1 MISTVIDLCKSVIQY
16 VRNEGE
22 LRLETRLRV
31 SGILEEMSSIIKDTA
46 VKLERD
52 EYPHYNCVLME
63 NFANQLHFHLIDHV
77 KPNELDELHKQLI
90 NVSQV
95 EKQFAVRKEPDTIPE
110 LYKVA
115 AELKTIS
122 LIMKF

>member
-1 MISTVIDLCKSVIQY
+1 MISTVIDLCKSIIEQ
-16 VRNEGE
+16 VRNEGV

-31 SGILEEMSSIIKDTA
+31 SSILEEMSSVLKDTA
-46 VKLERD
+46 VKLEKD

-77 KPNELDELHKQLI
+77 KPNELDELHTQLI
-90 NVSQV
+90 NASQV
-95 EKQFAVRKEPDTIPE
+95 EKQFALRKEPETIPE

-122 LIMKF
+122 MFMKF